1 MLIAIPATL
10 IWVLIKL
17 FNKLD
22 KKHAGN
28 RPLGITE
35 INKGVQYCTR
45 CGQKL
50 AADAEFCPVC
60 GTKKLCNP
68 EKP

>member
-1 MLIAIPATL
+1 M
-10 IWVLIKL
+10 
-17 FNKLD
+17 
-22 KKHAGN
+22 
-28 RPLGITE
+28 
-35 INKGVQYCTR
+35 
-45 CGQKL
+45 